1 MTIAISEILKQV
13 ALLSLEEQRELA
25 TKVME
30 QAQQKAANGSPAKV
44 AEAELP
50 AQFDAAEDNEDWLDV
65 FSLNH
70 VPPKDSY
77 TVMMKFVDG
86 GRGEPARYDF
96 SDIFDDE
103 EEESEN

>member
-13 ALLSLEEQRELA
+13 ELLSLEEQQELA
-25 TKVME
+25 AKVME
-30 QAQQKAANGSPAKV
+30 QAQRKAANGTSTTTAS
-44 AEAELP
+44 
-50 AQFDAAEDNEDWLDV
+50 AASFEEDTDEEEGLDV

-77 TVMMKFVDG
+77 TVMVRFVDG

-96 SDIFDDE
+96 SEIFGDE
-103 EEESEN
+103 EEERED